1 MLCVFDLFSRNAL
14 ASGFWKFHPHRVHQA
29 VDLTL
34 TRSVSEGLFLKTRQK
49 LSLTHVSGWE
59 SPLNQQSHKAS
70 WGAFE
75 AQLKAQLRIT
85 TATCIGASG
94 WFQERPR
101 SHRITQSPTILHRAK
116 PTVLAVRNGGTTMEQ
131 AISKTV
137 PAISRLREPIK
148 MLPGFSNQ
156 QDSLVFSISE
166 GLHVD
171 RRRISIAEINPFT
184 NFARNL

>member
-59 SPLNQQSHKAS
+59 SPLNQQSRKAS

-75 AQLKAQLRIT
+75 AQLKAQLRRT

-116 PTVLAVRNGGTTMEQ
+116 PTVLTVSNNGATMEQ
-131 AISKTV
+131 AISNAV
-137 PAISRLREPIK
+137 PAESRLRQPVK
-148 MLPGFSNQ
+148 MLSGFSNQ
-156 QDSLVFSISE
+156 QDSLIFPIGE
-166 GLHVD
+166 
-171 RRRISIAEINPFT
+171 
-184 NFARNL
+184 